1 MALSQ
6 CAALMGDVPSQRA
19 RSGPGPLG
27 RKRLQGGTKQPPPG
41 IHCLSHTLPHSQHH
55 IRNRSHALSLQISLE
70 KVQTEHCGCLS
81 DHVIFRFISW
91 YSDDDVI
98 VDKSCDDYSINLLA
112 DRRKINRQL
121 FLESI
126 NHFESVFK
134 EKLQHY
140 LFPAS

>member
-1 MALSQ
+1 MRCFNGRCPQPAGKVRPG
-6 CAALMGDVPSQRA
+6 AAGEEEA
-19 RSGPGPLG
+19 SGWHQAATSRDTLPL
-27 RKRLQGGTKQPPPG
+27 T
-41 IHCLSHTLPHSQHH
+41 HTLPHSQHH

-81 DHVIFRFISW
+81 DHVIFRFISC